1 VPTTP
6 SDYELPADF
15 AAALDGAPELRA
27 VFLAMPPSHRR
38 EYLRY
43 VGEAKR
49 PATRTRRIER
59 SLARISEYA
68 ERKPAPRG
76 AP

>member
-1 VPTTP
+1 VPTSL

-15 AAALDGAPELRA
+15 AAALDAAPDLRA
-27 VFLAMPPSHRR
+27 IFVAMPPSHRR

-49 PATRTRRIER
+49 PATRARHIER
-59 SLARISEYA
+59 SLVRIREYA
-68 ERKPAPRG
+68 ERRPAPRDT
-76 AP
+76 P